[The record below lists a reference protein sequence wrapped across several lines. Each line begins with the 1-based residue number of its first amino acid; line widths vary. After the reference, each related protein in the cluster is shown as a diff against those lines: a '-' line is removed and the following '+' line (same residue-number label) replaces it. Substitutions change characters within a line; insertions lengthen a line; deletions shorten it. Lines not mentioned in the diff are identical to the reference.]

1 MKYALLF
8 EHKTFAQ
15 RGIVDVYDTEDEAI
29 QAANKN
35 AVRPEF
41 NFYVCPM
48 QTMVSGDVMIS
59 TKVMAQ
65 SVTSNVVDS
74 VDTPVLDAA
83 PLPLKPSARL

>member
-8 EHKTFAQ
+8 EHKTFGQ
-15 RGIVDVYDTEDEAI
+15 RGIVDVFDTEDLAI

-65 SVTSNVVDS
+65 SVTTTVVDAIA
-74 VDTPVLDAA
+74 TPVLDAPPT
-83 PLPLKPSARL
+83 PLTPSTGI